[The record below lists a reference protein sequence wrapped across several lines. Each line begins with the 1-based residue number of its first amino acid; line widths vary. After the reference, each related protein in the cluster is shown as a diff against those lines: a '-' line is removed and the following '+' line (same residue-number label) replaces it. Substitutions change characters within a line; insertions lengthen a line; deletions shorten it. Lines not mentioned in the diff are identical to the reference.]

1 MKLPFARRAQAAPAK
16 PAAEEALDAALAKRR
31 ADRAAARKVNAARE
45 VERLHAHRLAMQA
58 ALERRP

>member
-1 MKLPFARRAQAAPAK
+1 MKLPFSRRAPVAPK
-16 PAAEEALDAALAKRR
+16 SPAEAALDARLAQRR
-31 ADRAAARKVNAARE
+31 ADRLAARKVNAARE

>member
-1 MKLPFARRAQAAPAK
+1 MKLPFSRRAQVASKSP
-16 PAAEEALDAALAKRR
+16 AEEALDAALAKRR
-31 ADRAAARKVNAARE
+31 AERVAARKANAARE